1 MSKRS
6 SEDGSHQTDKKLKGD
21 DKKDEIAIDSE
32 LLGQQS
38 SYTNNGPDDSRGD
51 NHGGNNDNNVNAAA
65 AAAVAAA
72 AASEP
77 ANAAAA
83 ALSSQQQHHSQQL
96 QQHLAYQNAFRQQQQ
111 VQQQQ
116 VQQQHHQHHQ
126 HHQHGHHS
134 QHPSHSPQNSLSH
147 LQPTTLPQTS
157 STSKPQHGSDEWHK
171 QRRENH
177 KEVER
182 RRRESINQGIK
193 ELAALIPTN
202 DTNKAQILQRAVEYI
217 KRLKENENNN
227 IEKWTLEKLLTE
239 QAVSELSASNDKL
252 KQELERAYREI
263 EQWKKLVKD
272 EKNMK

>member
-1 MSKRS
+1 MSKRA
-6 SEDGSHQTDKKLKGD
+6 SEDGNNQTDKKLKGD

-38 SYTNNGPDDSRGD
+38 SYANNGPEDTRGD
-51 NHGGNNDNNVNAAA
+51 GHGGHDNNVNAAA

-116 VQQQHHQHHQ
+116 AQQQHHQHQ
-126 HHQHGHHS
+126 HHGHHG
-134 QHPSHSPQNSLSH
+134 QHASHSPENSLSH

-157 STSKPQHGSDEWHK
+157 SNSKPQHGSDEWHK

>member
-1 MSKRS
+1 MSKRGTEEQEQS
-6 SEDGSHQTDKKLKGD
+6 NDKKLKLD
-21 DKKDEIAIDSE
+21 DKKEEIAIDSE

-38 SYTNNGPDDSRGD
+38 SYGNSQGDESHGDRNGSESE
-51 NHGGNNDNNVNAAA
+51 NNVNAAA
-65 AAAVAAA
+65 AAVAAA
-72 AASEP
+72 TEP
-77 ANAAAA
+77 ASAAAA
-83 ALSSQQQHHSQQL
+83 ALSSQQHHHNQQL
-96 QQHLAYQNAFRQQQQ
+96 HQQLAYQNAFRQQHLGAEGHLGHQDA
-111 VQQQQ
+111 
-116 VQQQHHQHHQ
+116 HHQH
-126 HHQHGHHS
+126 
-134 QHPSHSPQNSLSH
+134 SPHLLASALSH
-147 LQPTTLPQTS
+147 LQPTTLPPS
-157 STSKPQHGSDEWHK
+157 SSVKPSHGSEEWHK

-202 DTNKAQILQRAVEYI
+202 DTNKSQILQRAVEYI

-239 QAVSELSASNDKL
+239 QAVSELSASNEKL

-272 EKNMK
+272 EKK